1 MKARNKSLRGVGR
14 VPAVV
19 LCSLLLGAFCGF
31 VFAKTGLFELTE
43 GFSKTGVI
51 LADLWMLAAF
61 ALTFFLNIALH
72 EAGHLIFGLLSGYG
86 FVSYRLGSLMW
97 MRENG
102 RIVLKRFS
110 LAGTGG
116 QCLMSP
122 PGGPDGDFPL
132 MMYNFGGAAVNLAT
146 AALLGALTA
155 IGAVRGSLVFLP
167 LCLFGG
173 LSALYLA
180 VVNGIPLVLGP
191 VPNDGWNALHL
202 AADPQAR
209 RAFWVTLKVN
219 ELQHRGVRL
228 KDMSAEW
235 FALPSEEAMK
245 NGLIATSAVL
255 AENRAMD
262 ACDLS
267 AAEAIIPAILA
278 DSCRAADLY
287 KKLAVCDAVTCAL
300 IREGAA
306 ADVSPLKEKGT
317 APFLRRMRDFP
328 SVLRTRYAEA
338 LLKNRDE
345 TAAAKVL
352 AHFDR
357 VALSYPA
364 PADIAAERDLMALI
378 RKTYDEAK

>member
-1 MKARNKSLRGVGR
+1 MRLR
-14 VPAVV
+14 
-19 LCSLLLGAFCGF
+19 
-31 VFAKTGLFELTE
+31 
-43 GFSKTGVI
+43 
-51 LADLWMLAAF
+51 
-61 ALTFFLNIALH
+61 
-72 EAGHLIFGLLSGYG
+72 SGYG

-155 IGAVRGSLVFLP
+155 IPGVRGSIVFLP

-180 VVNGIPLVLGP
+180 AVNGIPLVLGP

-245 NGLIATSAVL
+245 NGKPALAATGNEHINNNLSHRRADYIKSLMVQRGIDESFITT
-255 AENRAMD
+255 AYEGGINEYSPVQANRQT
-262 ACDLS
+262 CVTLS
-267 AAEAIIPAILA
+267 
-278 DSCRAADLY
+278 
-287 KKLAVCDAVTCAL
+287 
-300 IREGAA
+300 
-306 ADVSPLKEKGT
+306 
-317 APFLRRMRDFP
+317 F
-328 SVLRTRYAEA
+328 
-338 LLKNRDE
+338 
-345 TAAAKVL
+345 
-352 AHFDR
+352 
-357 VALSYPA
+357 
-364 PADIAAERDLMALI
+364 
-378 RKTYDEAK
+378 